1 MEINP
6 LSIILVKRDSKGD
19 RMLFRYPHMD
29 NNKKDS
35 NQCTK
40 RKNPYSL
47 IIAEDSLQSLPCPT
61 SNITNGN
68 LSGLSDEVLSTLFA
82 VKPEL
87 CEMKF
92 ELKLNNVR
100 FVGHPTLIPSS
111 RGKEVNSSMLFNVVF
126 ALQAQAN
133 QSVVKCYHD
142 LSKRL
147 GITLRHEEKRCG
159 FITEEIK
166 MMVSTLDEIAT
177 RSEEESEGEE
187 SPYEL
192 ILKKSLLAKDLKSA
206 FDSLYNTGIV
216 NLMINKW
223 TLVNFCLPQKVHQI
237 HKKGFI
243 MNPEMIDR
251 CLNSLRPYHGLLL
264 LIEPVDLLESL
275 PTDASPALRRMIHM
289 YNPLKSLQ
297 TLAADT
303 DLSLAQIFQLTGHLV
318 YWAKATVIYPLCES
332 NVYVISPDAVI
343 SNQLMESFTD
353 QFPGLNLLQILSEFS
368 LPTSISEK
376 LNPLGQPQQQQQ
388 IVKIIVWLL
397 KNRLLLQL
405 HTYVQ
410 FMPTDHG
417 QDSAE
422 TRNQDCSSP
431 NRATENDSSLSYN
444 NTPKGIS
451 SEMRIDKS
459 ISMSKEEEIF
469 EYRSENFPISSEDI
483 MLLDKLCGLNYF
495 DGQHHLEEIM
505 YLENI
510 RRSQLLEILEKFRNI
525 LIISKHEDPAI
536 TLFYSQHGFS

>member
-1 MEINP
+1 
-6 LSIILVKRDSKGD
+6 
-19 RMLFRYPHMD
+19 ML
-29 NNKKDS
+29 
-35 NQCTK
+35 
-40 RKNPYSL
+40 
-47 IIAEDSLQSLPCPT
+47 
-61 SNITNGN
+61 
-68 LSGLSDEVLSTLFA
+68 
-82 VKPEL
+82 
-87 CEMKF
+87 
-92 ELKLNNVR
+92 
-100 FVGHPTLIPSS
+100 
-111 RGKEVNSSMLFNVVF
+111 
-126 ALQAQAN
+126 
-133 QSVVKCYHD
+133 
-142 LSKRL
+142 
-147 GITLRHEEKRCG
+147 
-159 FITEEIK
+159 
-166 MMVSTLDEIAT
+166 
-177 RSEEESEGEE
+177 
-187 SPYEL
+187 
-192 ILKKSLLAKDLKSA
+192 
-206 FDSLYNTGIV
+206 
-216 NLMINKW
+216 
-223 TLVNFCLPQKVHQI
+223 
-237 HKKGFI
+237 
-243 MNPEMIDR
+243 

-332 NVYVISPDAVI
+332 N
-343 SNQLMESFTD
+343 
-353 QFPGLNLLQILSEFS
+353 
-368 LPTSISEK
+368 
-376 LNPLGQPQQQQQ
+376 
-388 IVKIIVWLL
+388 
-397 KNRLLLQL
+397 
-405 HTYVQ
+405 
-410 FMPTDHG
+410 
-417 QDSAE
+417 E